1 MRLKINV
8 NGIINYRLDKWIGK
22 TFVVSSLVL
31 FSLLAIK
38 TFEVATFKIFRRQ
51 ATHNSKSTCYHNLL
65 NCKSI
70 ILQPMKIYFNLART
84 VKRP

>member
-22 TFVVSSLVL
+22 TFVISSLVL

-38 TFEVATFKIFRRQ
+38 TLEA
-51 ATHNSKSTCYHNLL
+51 A
-65 NCKSI
+65 
-70 ILQPMKIYFNLART
+70 YF
-84 VKRP
+84 